1 MNSDEFRK
9 RCRGIV
15 PVQYCP
21 YKDNFEL
28 DVEGLRENTKFIVE
42 FAKRGQ
48 RDVMIMTNGSTTE
61 FYANSLEEQKTV
73 IKTVVDT
80 VGGRIPVVAGA
91 AQAGTIETIKMAK
104 YAEKAGADCAMIVL
118 PYYHRPTKEGLYRHY
133 EAIANSV
140 KIAVMIYSNPD
151 VSGTLIDVDLLK
163 RLSKIENIVAL
174 KDNNP
179 NVAEYAWKSTQI
191 DPDDMTLLNGYGEI
205 HYLGSMAY
213 GLRYKGFATWIANF
227 APSLSYDVYEAARS
241 GDFRKAMDALKKT
254 MPLWGI
260 LDKFQ
265 RNRQTLSII
274 PSFLNTPY
282 MYMSVGKA
290 CMSLTGL
297 HGGPLRLPMEDLTEK
312 EKGELKALLKE
323 LEIT

>member
-1 MNSDEFRK
+1 MNADEFRRNCK
-9 RCRGIV
+9 GIV

-28 DVEGLRENTKFIVE
+28 NVEGLKENTEFILE
-42 FAKRGQ
+42 FAEKGH

-61 FYANSLEEQKTV
+61 FYANSVEEQKTV

-80 VGGRIPVVAGA
+80 VDGRLPVVAGA
-91 AQAGTIETIKMAK
+91 AQAGTIESIKMAK
-104 YAEKAGADCAMIVL
+104 YAEGVGADCAMIVL
-118 PYYHRPTKEGLYRHY
+118 PYYHRPTKEGLYKHY
-133 EAIANSV
+133 EAIAKAV
-140 KIAVMIYSNPD
+140 KIGVMIYSNPD
-151 VSGTLIDVDLLK
+151 VSGTLIDVDLLR

-179 NVAEYAWKSTQI
+179 NVAEYAWKSTLI
-191 DPDDMTLLNGYGEI
+191 DPDDFTLLNGYGEI
-205 HYLGSMAY
+205 HYIGSMAY

-227 APSLSYDVYEAARS
+227 APSFSYDVYDAARS
-241 GDFRKAMDALKKT
+241 GDFNKAMSALKKT

-265 RNRQTLSII
+265 RNRQSLSII

-290 CMSLTGL
+290 CMDLTGL
-297 HGGPLRLPMEDLTEK
+297 NGGPLRLPMEDLTDK
-312 EKGELKALLKE
+312 EKGELRALLEE
-323 LEIT
+323 LGII